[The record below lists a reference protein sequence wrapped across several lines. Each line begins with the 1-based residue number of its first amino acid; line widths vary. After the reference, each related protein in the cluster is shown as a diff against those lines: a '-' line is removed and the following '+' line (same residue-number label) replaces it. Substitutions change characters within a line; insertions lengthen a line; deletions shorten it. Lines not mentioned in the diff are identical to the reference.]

1 MSPESAGWG
10 RSRARR
16 AIDGLHGSAADGRNL
31 TTHVTRSYLETLDMT
46 QSPNCPQPRL
56 CCVMAAVT
64 VAFVLLSP
72 SMAGAAGLSVTAGR
86 PIEVPW
92 LNGFQ
97 SPTTIAVLED
107 GSFAIA
113 TIDTFLVSD
122 TQVATAAAAQFFR
135 PNGAPKTQPEI
146 LVRPPA
152 VVASFG
158 IGSVGDR
165 YFVVLGGAKRTYAR
179 FYSEEGTPT
188 GSSIRWPNA
197 DFEYF
202 GSAPLWRL
210 LSLTH
215 HVTGYDQDNIPLY
228 TVFAQVADANGLL
241 RGVPVELPVPASELP
256 VQDAA
261 INGTGRFV
269 VIEQPCT
276 PMCTV
281 GMQIFD
287 SAVHPLT
294 PLLSAGVPQ
303 SEEPGGVLNSDAL
316 TAINDQ
322 GQILLVWVTRPDD
335 SSGDKV
341 VARLFGEAG
350 APASEVIQLTTP
362 VYGEGLA
369 QPIALGDGSFL
380 VSWQVQSPSLR
391 TTVFMTRIDPSTM
404 TAGEPT
410 VLAAGDLGNWVVSV
424 NGSGRGVFVWQTLFP
439 DGAPNG
445 AFLRTISVRP

>member
-1 MSPESAGWG
+1 M
-10 RSRARR
+10 
-16 AIDGLHGSAADGRNL
+16 ADGRRVRGALLAVAGGLLGAIASPLQSQNRASAPG
-31 TTHVTRSYLETLDMT
+31 TPVTPPPVTGVTLG
-46 QSPNCPQPRL
+46 P
-56 CCVMAAVT
+56 
-64 VAFVLLSP
+64 
-72 SMAGAAGLSVTAGR
+72 

-97 SPTTIAVLED
+97 SPTTVAVLED

-113 TIDTFLVSD
+113 TIDSFLVSD
-122 TQVATAAAAQFFR
+122 TQGATAAAAQFFR
-135 PNGAPKTQPEI
+135 PNGAPQTQPEI
-146 LVRPPA
+146 LVQPPA

-215 HVTGYDQDNIPLY
+215 HVTGYGQDNIPLY

-241 RGVPVELPVPASELP
+241 RGVPVELPVPASEVP
-256 VQDAA
+256 VQSAA
-261 INGTGRFV
+261 INGKGRFV
-269 VIEQPCT
+269 VVEQPCT
-276 PMCTV
+276 PLCTV
-281 GMQIFD
+281 RMQIFD

-294 PLLSAGVPQ
+294 PQLSDGVPQ
-303 SEEPGGVLNSDAL
+303 SEGPGGVINSEVLA
-316 TAINDQ
+316 AINNM
-322 GQILLVWVTRPDD
+322 GQVLLVWRTHLELPI
-335 SSGDKV
+335 GEQL

-350 APASEVIQLTTP
+350 APSQAPIQLWLP
-362 VYGEGLA
+362 QPSLALGFVA
-369 QPIALGDGSFL
+369 QPIAMDDGGFL
-380 VSWQVQSPSLR
+380 IAWGVQSPDL
-391 TTVFMTRIDPSTM
+391 TQTVFMARLDTKTM
-404 TAGEPT
+404 TVDKPV
-410 VLAAGDLGNWVVSV
+410 VLAEGVLLGDWLVSAS
-424 NGSGRGVFVWQTLFP
+424 GSGRGVFVWQTLFP
-439 DGAPNG
+439 DSAPNG